1 MELITGN
8 WNFFFFLENKVS
20 VLTIEYSMTIL
31 FAKAYVSTE
40 IYVVKVDKY
49 ADHLFQWLKKKYL
62 F

>member
-49 ADHLFQWLKKKYL
+49 ADHLFQ
-62 F
+62 